1 MSHGALTRISCAC
14 RLRQVTYSPKGE
26 ATFTSLKFIP
36 RGGELTCWYGRL
48 SNEDFLLTYGRVP
61 IPHIHGD
68 NMIGFSLPGVLFS
81 KSMLT
86 LSESRCT
93 KDLIERKSTLLQS
106 LGVDA
111 SSMVDFEIMMGQE
124 AMVIRQAGLPVPIS
138 IIARIMCLTGDDEL
152 AIMCMSV
159 DGQAKTISPENEA
172 RAMRWIVGLLGQVED
187 QIFSGGGTE
196 AQEDT
201 DPGHGRVLGHRR
213 QTLSAQVRSAEISVL
228 KCAREIAAAAVL
240 AVPGGKPFGVREEG
254 KGKGKSKGGK
264 KKSPGKGFG

>member
-1 MSHGALTRISCAC
+1 
-14 RLRQVTYSPKGE
+14 VTYSPEGE

-61 IPHIHGD
+61 MPHIHGD

-111 SSMVDFEIMMGQE
+111 SSMVDIEIMMGQE

-138 IIARIMCLTGDDEL
+138 IIARIMCLTNDDEL
-152 AIMCMSV
+152 AVMCMSV

-187 QIFSGGGTE
+187 QIFSGVDTE

-201 DPGHGRVLGHRR
+201 DPGHGGAIGHRR

-240 AVPGGKPFGVREEG
+240 VVPGGKPLGVGDVKEG
-254 KGKGKSKGGK
+254 KGKGKGKSIGK
-264 KKSPGKGFG
+264 KKKGPGKGFG

>member
-1 MSHGALTRISCAC
+1 
-14 RLRQVTYSPKGE
+14 
-26 ATFTSLKFIP
+26 
-36 RGGELTCWYGRL
+36 
-48 SNEDFLLTYGRVP
+48 
-61 IPHIHGD
+61 
-68 NMIGFSLPGVLFS
+68 
-81 KSMLT
+81 
-86 LSESRCT
+86 
-93 KDLIERKSTLLQS
+93 LLQS

-111 SSMVDFEIMMGQE
+111 SSMVDIEIMMGQE

-152 AIMCMSV
+152 AVMCMSV

-187 QIFSGGGTE
+187 QIFSGVDTE

-240 AVPGGKPFGVREEG
+240 VVPGGKPLGVGDVKEG
-254 KGKGKSKGGK
+254 KGKGKGKSIGK
-264 KKSPGKGFG
+264 KKKGPGKGFG